1 AMVHGLRFAHEE
13 PNRNLKQRKTTSSCQ
28 SWGSLGPARPSTR
41 HMLTLSLGVLHLRT
55 ARARSFAVVN
65 ARPIRA
71 YATRSR
77 PCSAVARLAS
87 PRHSQKTAHVRC
99 LTVRRA
105 AEKEQRSCP
114 RAAP

>member
-1 AMVHGLRFAHEE
+1 
-13 PNRNLKQRKTTSSCQ
+13 
-28 SWGSLGPARPSTR
+28 ARPSTR

-87 PRHSQKTAHVRC
+87 PRHSQKTAHVRWP
-99 LTVRRA
+99 TVRRA

-114 RAAP
+114 RAAPLFLLSAALCLSVALCLRRFT